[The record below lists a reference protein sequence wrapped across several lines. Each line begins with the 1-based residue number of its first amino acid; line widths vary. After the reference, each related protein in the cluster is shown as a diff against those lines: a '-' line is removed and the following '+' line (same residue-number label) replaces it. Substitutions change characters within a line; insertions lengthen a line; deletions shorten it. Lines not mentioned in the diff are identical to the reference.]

1 MKIRVYYNVRKDKL
15 SVQQKVNGKWKVT
28 RYEDI
33 VLMEGA
39 TFKVS
44 ESGRQRVLRDKRK
57 NVHAFIEGEECPLIP
72 VNCLYR
78 DIVTYNPYRD
88 ETFVASYYGKPVDAA
103 EYVRIVGKTISTFAA
118 SFKGEEL

>member
-28 RYEDI
+28 RHEDT
-33 VLMEGA
+33 VLLKDA

-44 ESGRQRVLRDKRK
+44 ESGRQRVLRDKQK

-78 DIVTYNPYRD
+78 DVVTYNPHRD
-88 ETFVASYYGKPVDAA
+88 KTFVAAYYGKPVDAA
-103 EYVRIVGKTISTFAA
+103 KYVRIVGKAISTFAA
-118 SFKGEEL
+118 SFGGEEL